1 MQRKYSMA
9 EYVPQGLTRDNN
21 VEQDLSEHDR
31 RQETL
36 TATERDITKIF
47 QELDFLKK
55 RQANVETQIM
65 KICENLGNLARPHG
79 PVKPL
84 PEL

>member
-1 MQRKYSMA
+1 MA
-9 EYVPQGLTRDNN
+9 EYVPQGLIRDDN
-21 VEQDLSEHDR
+21 VEQDLSEHDT
-31 RQETL
+31 RQETQ
-36 TATERDITKIF
+36 TATERDIAKIF

-55 RQANVETQIM
+55 RLANVETQIM
-65 KICENLGNLARPHG
+65 KICETLQRNVARPHC

>member
-1 MQRKYSMA
+1 MA

-47 QELDFLKK
+47 EELDFLKK
-55 RQANVETQIM
+55 R
-65 KICENLGNLARPHG
+65 L
-79 PVKPL
+79 
-84 PEL
+84 

>member
-1 MQRKYSMA
+1 MA
-9 EYVPQGLTRDNN
+9 EYVPQGLTRDDN
-21 VEQDLSEHDR
+21 VEQDLSEHDT
-31 RQETL
+31 RQETQ
-36 TATERDITKIF
+36 TATERDIAKIF

-55 RQANVETQIM
+55 RLVNVETQIM
-65 KICENLGNLARPHG
+65 KICENLGNVARPHG

>member
-1 MQRKYSMA
+1 MA

-21 VEQDLSEHDR
+21 VEQDPDLSEHDR

-55 RQANVETQIM
+55 RLANVETQIM
-65 KICENLGNLARPHG
+65 KICENLGNVARPHG
-79 PVKPL
+79 GS
-84 PEL
+84 ETIT

>member
-1 MQRKYSMA
+1 MA

-21 VEQDLSEHDR
+21 VEQDPDLSEHDR
-31 RQETL
+31 RHETL

-47 QELDFLKK
+47 EQLDFLKK
-55 RQANVETQIM
+55 RLSSVETQVM
-65 KICENLGNLARPHG
+65 KICEKLQGNVARPHG

>member
-1 MQRKYSMA
+1 MQPRQEEQKA
-9 EYVPQGLTRDNN
+9 IKGLTRDDKE
-21 VEQDLSEHDR
+21 EQDLSEHDT
-31 RQETL
+31 RQENQT
-36 TATERDITKIF
+36 TIERDIAKIF

-55 RQANVETQIM
+55 RLVNVE
-65 KICENLGNLARPHG
+65 NVAGPHA